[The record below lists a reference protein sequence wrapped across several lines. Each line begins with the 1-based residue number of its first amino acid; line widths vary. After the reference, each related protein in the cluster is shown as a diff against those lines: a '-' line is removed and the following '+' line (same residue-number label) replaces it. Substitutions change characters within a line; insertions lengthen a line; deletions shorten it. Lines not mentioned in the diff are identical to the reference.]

1 MIVELITELTN
12 TNFRAL
18 IALIIADY
26 FLLSTMASWFGE
38 CCVFFRCHKKSQR
51 RNESNE
57 SVVVEQD
64 SAVAVKKGYSN
75 PIVRANDVINF
86 VVPSVEQRA
95 RFIEHQQ
102 HQQQHA
108 NDQRYEEWEMFSP
121 NNVQLSRSSS
131 TLNTADFNLKL
142 YSPGQ
147 ETNDEIHTEKS
158 KIGFSF
164 QYDHQKQELLIKVLG
179 ALSLPSRIKRSPPNP
194 YVKVTILPEKLVKYT
209 TKTLQADNNPLFNE
223 SFVFDVSTLNFDQ
236 SQLHL
241 KVRDRYDLSR
251 YVYHESRILRSSVTL
266 GQTIIIF
273 VDLQLTA
280 GHNLPGCRRKVI
292 WCLLQPKL
300 KEKITSIEISK
311 GEINLRLCYEP
322 EHNQMI
328 LEVIQVRN
336 VAFRNQEKH
345 RMLVKLLFFEK
356 GFLKATRRTQAVK
369 CEASSSF
376 KEKFIFTTQTRSI
389 HESSCQVIL
398 IIKTKIGSIIK
409 L

>member
-38 CCVFFRCHKKSQR
+38 CCVFFWCHKKSQR

-179 ALSLPSRIKRSPPNP
+179 ALRLPSRIKRSPPNP
-194 YVKVTILPEKLVKYT
+194 YVKVNPILFVSIPINPVCSFYLV
-209 TKTLQADNNPLFNE
+209 N
-223 SFVFDVSTLNFDQ
+223 
-236 SQLHL
+236 
-241 KVRDRYDLSR
+241 
-251 YVYHESRILRSSVTL
+251 
-266 GQTIIIF
+266 
-273 VDLQLTA
+273 
-280 GHNLPGCRRKVI
+280 
-292 WCLLQPKL
+292 
-300 KEKITSIEISK
+300 
-311 GEINLRLCYEP
+311 
-322 EHNQMI
+322 
-328 LEVIQVRN
+328 
-336 VAFRNQEKH
+336 
-345 RMLVKLLFFEK
+345 
-356 GFLKATRRTQAVK
+356 
-369 CEASSSF
+369 
-376 KEKFIFTTQTRSI
+376 
-389 HESSCQVIL
+389 
-398 IIKTKIGSIIK
+398 
-409 L
+409 